1 MGQAFIFQFDP
12 SFGCLELVFGPQ
24 NEPIT
29 GWTVNPD
36 IVPCQV

>member
-12 SFGCLELVFGPQ
+12 FECVELVFGPQ